1 MGLQEIERV
10 SITSLSLTIKHFSS
24 AAKSFITWILLAP
37 LYLHKLLLLIL
48 INYYY
53 WFCYFYRNI
62 QKIITYELTIL
73 LKEPLFYF
81 LSNELSLQYK
91 RSFI

>member
-1 MGLQEIERV
+1 MGLQESERV

-53 WFCYFYRNI
+53 WFCYFLEI
-62 QKIITYELTIL
+62 FKKL
-73 LKEPLFYF
+73 LFM
-81 LSNELSLQYK
+81 S
-91 RSFI
+91 